1 MDDEFVYLAA
11 YRLMGKE
18 QEDAG
23 ARKECRMAWSL
34 YMCGRI
40 EGNEQECDD
49 VYFFE
54 YIKGKGSNYRYY
66 DC

>member
-49 VYFFE
+49 VYFFD
-54 YIKGKGSNYRYY
+54 I
-66 DC
+66 